1 MNSNII
7 EAVNLRK
14 KYGDFIAVEDINF
27 AVRKGEIFGL
37 LGPNGAG
44 KTTTINMLIG
54 LAKITDGKIFFN
66 GKDLTKNIKKAQN
79 IIGVVADESNL
90 YAEMSGFDNLCFCG
104 ALYGI
109 KRIVREKRAQ
119 ELIDLFDL
127 TEFSHKK
134 FQTYSKGMKR
144 KLTIAAALIHQPDIL
159 FLDEPTSGIDVASGR
174 QIRNL
179 IKQLNYNGTT
189 VFLTTHYIEEAERL
203 CDRIAI
209 INQGKIIKL
218 DTVANL
224 TAAVQQDNIVEIV
237 FETNILNEAS
247 LSAELQQQFP
257 EVKLEIE
264 NSNTLKVISR
274 KKINIVPFINV
285 LANRNIIEARLIK
298 PSLEDAFVLITG
310 IGLKLMKKEKEK

>member
-7 EAVNLRK
+7 EAVNLHK
-14 KYGDFIAVEDINF
+14 KFGDFVAVEDINF

-54 LAKITDGKIFFN
+54 LAKITDGKIFYN
-66 GKDLTKNIKKAQN
+66 GKDLTKNINNAQN

-109 KRIVREKRAQ
+109 NKIVREKRAH
-119 ELIDLFDL
+119 ELIELFDL

-159 FLDEPTSGIDVASGR
+159 FLDEPTSGIDVASVR

-179 IKQLNYNGTT
+179 IKQLNYNGTSI
-189 VFLTTHYIEEAERL
+189 FLTTHYIEEAERL

-224 TAAVQQDNIVEIV
+224 TSAVQRDNIVEIV
-237 FETNILNEAS
+237 FETNIANEAS
-247 LSAELQQQFP
+247 LSADLQQQFP
-257 EVKLEIE
+257 AVKIEIK
-264 NSNTLKVISR
+264 NSNTLKIISGT
-274 KKINIVPFINV
+274 KINIVPFINI
-285 LANRNIIEARLIK
+285 LADRNIMEARLIK